1 MAEFFEYDPLTGI
14 RTETSFNHATGE
26 MTLTRTADVEP
37 VLDWAKAV
45 SNEVGMNREDIKK
58 GWWLYAKLP
67 PIVILQ
73 MKAKGINVF
82 DQNDQGRMFAEI
94 NANYPHLKTTTG
106 VEQGKTHR
114 LYFDQRTKNLGELV
128 TALKNDPDA

>member
-1 MAEFFEYDPLTGI
+1 MAELFEIDPLTGI
-14 RTETSFNHATGE
+14 RTDMHWSEHDQT
-26 MTLTRTADVEP
+26 MTLLRSADVEP

-45 SNEVGMNREDIKK
+45 KNEVGMNREDIAK

-73 MKAKGINVF
+73 MRAKGINVF

-94 NANYPHLKTTTG
+94 NANYPNLKCTTG
-106 VEQGKTHR
+106 IERGSPEKIHK
-114 LYFDQRTKNLGELV
+114 L
-128 TALKNDPDA
+128 A